1 MKASL
6 SRSQKLFYLKG
17 LPTGDA
23 KRLLSAVTN
32 TDANYDVARDL
43 LKDRYENLRA
53 IVREHISQI
62 VNALAIIKQNSLSL
76 RNLWQTVD
84 EHRRALDA
92 IGHNTAEMD
101 IYTVFHV
108 VEKMD
113 PESRRQWELAHP
125 GRDI

>member
-1 MKASL
+1 M
-6 SRSQKLFYLKG
+6 
-17 LPTGDA
+17 
-23 KRLLSAVTN
+23 LSAVTN

-43 LKDRYENLRA
+43 LRDRYENLRA
-53 IVREHISQI
+53 IVREHMSQI
-62 VNALAIIKQNSLSL
+62 VNAAAVTKQDSLSL

-92 IGHNTAEMD
+92 IGQNTAEMD

-125 GRDI
+125 GTDILTYST